1 MRATALC
8 ALLAS
13 VAAAA
18 LAGCG
23 GGSPS
28 DLVLPQDVE
37 VTVRPSGVPGPHSV
51 GLEYVG
57 KNGREITL
65 QLSGVSLEE
74 ATGVAFEIRFD
85 DQLLEFAGSSPGTF
99 FGADAVTGAAVSE
112 SDAAV
117 VVGVAAAADQS
128 VGRSGSGTLITLRVR
143 LRELRDAENDLV
155 FGAPQSQ
162 VYGPA
167 GIAGQHTFTGAVL
180 TTRIQAPQ

>member
-1 MRATALC
+1 MRTFALR
-8 ALLAS
+8 ALLAAL
-13 VAAAA
+13 AAAA

-51 GLEYVG
+51 GLEYVA
-57 KNGREITL
+57 KSGREITL
-65 QLSGVSLEE
+65 QLSGLSLEA

-85 DQLLEFAGSSPGTF
+85 NALLEFVGSSPGTF

-112 SDAAV
+112 NDAAV

-128 VGRSGSGTLITLRVR
+128 VGRSGSGPLITLRFR
-143 LRELRDAENDLV
+143 LRELRDAEDDLV
-155 FGAPQSQ
+155 FGTPQSQ

-167 GIAGQHTFTGAVL
+167 GIAGQHTFTGAIL